1 MESVSPASAPEPLPR
16 SSSSWVT
23 ALQLGALAAAF
34 IVVALTAGLYRWDV
48 WTLVVITV
56 FTITSELTSIDAG
69 PTALR
74 LSGTS
79 LGLVLCAV
87 LLGGGPA
94 ALVGVVSVAVGWL
107 RTREGPQQLRNNL
120 ATYAWYPLVAG
131 LFFRGAIG
139 LTHVG
144 RPDLGYY
151 LLIFATYVVS
161 MSANF
166 LPIAGFTC
174 YLRRKPMS
182 EMVREAFVP
191 LLPAQLFSALLVM
204 GAVYLVMGL
213 GTPGLVVLGLVFVIF
228 QYLVGELLT
237 SKRRS
242 EELQRVAATDD
253 LTGLPNRERFR
264 EVVEQRIAEVQPSR
278 AGFAV
283 MLIDLDRFKEI
294 NDTLGHHY
302 GDVLLRDL
310 GPRLV
315 AAIGPDG
322 MVARLGGDEFG
333 VLPPEGAHGLAVL
346 ERVVGRLTRCVHQ
359 PFAVDELSLEVGASI
374 GIARFPDDGEDS
386 HALLRCADIAMYAA
400 KEAQTDYKVYAAEQ
414 NQHSVRRLSVL
425 SDIRHALDSEQIVV
439 HYQPIVDLVDY
450 KVRGA
455 EGLVRWQHPRHGLIP
470 PGAFVQTVEQ
480 TDLIGPLTR
489 YVLEH
494 SIAQCAA
501 WRRDGWELSVAVNLS
516 VRNLLDRDLP
526 REIERLLNSY
536 RLPAQ
541 ALQLEITE
549 SMIMSDPDRARAT
562 VTRLSGLGVRMS
574 VDDFGTGYSSL
585 ANLRSLPI
593 DELKIDKSFVA
604 PMLEDESDL
613 IIVRSTINLAHD
625 LGLRIIAEGVE
636 DRATLERLS
645 LLGCDLAQGFHLSR
659 PLAAEAFNVWLH
671 DAEPV
676 PAGPSPALARP
687 PVSAGAVLL
696 ERPAP
701 ELDTASALG
710 WNPSS
715 NGESPA
721 RTGRPEDWVPAAR
734 GSRARRS
741 GRR

>member
-1 MESVSPASAPEPLPR
+1 MYEQMESVSPASAPEPLPR
-16 SSSSWVT
+16 SPASWVT
-23 ALQLGALAAAF
+23 ALQLAALAVAGVL
-34 IVVALTAGLYRWDV
+34 IALTAGLYRWDV
-48 WTLVVITV
+48 WMLVVITV
-56 FTITSELTSIDAG
+56 FTITSELTSSDTG
-69 PTALR
+69 PGTLR
-74 LSGTS
+74 ISGS
-79 LGLVLCAV
+79 GLGLILAAV

-94 ALVGVVSVAVGWL
+94 ALIGVVSVGVGWL
-107 RTREGPQQLRNNL
+107 SSREAPHFFRNNL
-120 ATYAWYPLVAG
+120 AAFAWYPLVTG

-139 LTHVG
+139 LTHAG
-144 RPDLGYY
+144 RHDIGYY
-151 LLIFATYVVS
+151 LLVFAAYLVS
-161 MSANF
+161 MIANF
-166 LPIAGFTC
+166 LPVAGFTC
-174 YLRRKPMS
+174 YVKRGRMI

-191 LLPAQLFSALLVM
+191 LLPAQLFSALLAM
-204 GAVYLVMGL
+204 GAVYLAIHL
-213 GTPGLVVLGLVFVIF
+213 GTTGLVVLGLMFVIF

-242 EELQRVAATDD
+242 EELQRVATTDD

-264 EVVEQRIAEVQPSR
+264 QVVEQRIAGMQGTGD
-278 AGFAV
+278 GFAV
-283 MLIDLDRFKEI
+283 MLMDLDRFKEI

-315 AAIGPDG
+315 DAIGPDG

-333 VLPPEGAHGLAVL
+333 VLPPEGARGLALL
-346 ERVVGRLTRCVHQ
+346 ERVVARLTRCVHQ

-425 SDIRHALDSEQIVV
+425 SDIRHALVSEQIVV
-439 HYQPIVDLVDY
+439 HYQPIVDLVDF

-480 TDLIGPLTR
+480 TDLIGPFTR
-489 YVLEH
+489 FVLEQ

-536 RLPAQ
+536 GLPAQ

-562 VTRLSGLGVRMS
+562 VTRLSDLGVRMS

-604 PMLEDESDL
+604 PMLKDESDL

-636 DRATLERLS
+636 DRATLERLA

-659 PLAAEAFNVWLH
+659 PLAAQAFNVWLH

-676 PAGPSPALARP
+676 PAGPSPVLARP

-701 ELDTASALG
+701 ALGSAPALG
-710 WNPSS
+710 WH
-715 NGESPA
+715 
-721 RTGRPEDWVPAAR
+721 
-734 GSRARRS
+734 RAS
-741 GRR
+741 KG